1 MSRRPLLFA
10 SIALVL
16 AAAAGGLGWLG
27 GRASQG
33 APSTEARGVEDAGS
47 AAPSAGATASP
58 RTPAQRPPDRP
69 LPPLAPPLR
78 DTLPELKRRAD
89 AGEAAASC
97 RLAAE
102 LDFCAQ
108 IRMRLASAADM
119 LRDGNDAS
127 VRHGQIDP
135 NATPQ
140 EQEEQRQSEQAL
152 VARSERL
159 LEESA
164 HCEGVPAS
172 TPVQRLQY
180 WRSAALGGNPM
191 ALRMYASGNAFRQE
205 SVLDQLDALRVYR
218 SEAESLA
225 LRAAQSGDRTMVMAL
240 GHAYSPNNREQRRSL
255 LAQAVKPDGARALAF
270 FLHAQTQ
277 LPAPPATSPRSANRQ
292 AMRDNRLT
300 RSIREL
306 ETQLDPAALAQARQL
321 SADMARDYAPP
332 AMPSSNDTSRAEA
345 RGLPGGMLRA
355 QCSDD

>member
-16 AAAAGGLGWLG
+16 AAVGGLGWWG
-27 GRASQG
+27 GRASHD
-33 APSTEARGVEDAGS
+33 AASSDISSTDDADATTTAARAAAS
-47 AAPSAGATASP
+47 ARA
-58 RTPAQRPPDRP
+58 PAQRPPDRP
-69 LPPLAPPLR
+69 LPPLDQPLR
-78 DTLPELKRRAD
+78 DILPELKRRAD

-108 IRMRLASAADM
+108 IRMRLASTAEM
-119 LRDGNDAS
+119 LRDGSESS
-127 VRHGQIDP
+127 VRFGQIDP
-135 NATPQ
+135 NATRQ
-140 EQEEQRQSEQAL
+140 EQQRQSEQAL
-152 VARSERL
+152 VAHSERL

-164 HCEGVPAS
+164 HCESVPAS
-172 TPVQRLQY
+172 TPAQRVQY

-205 SVLDQLDALRVYR
+205 NLLDQLEALRLYR
-218 SEAESLA
+218 GEAESMA
-225 LRAAQSGDRTMVMAL
+225 LRAAQSGDRMMVMAL

-255 LAQAVKPDGARALAF
+255 LSQAVKPDGARALAF
-270 FLHAQTQ
+270 YLHAQAQ
-277 LPAPPATSPRSANRQ
+277 LPAPPATSPRNANRQ

-321 SADMARDYAPP
+321 AADMARDYAPP
-332 AMPSSNDTSRAEA
+332 AMSSSGTTSRTEM
-345 RGLPGGMLRA
+345 RGIPGGILRA

>member
-1 MSRRPLLFA
+1 M
-10 SIALVL
+10 
-16 AAAAGGLGWLG
+16 
-27 GRASQG
+27 
-33 APSTEARGVEDAGS
+33 
-47 AAPSAGATASP
+47 
-58 RTPAQRPPDRP
+58 
-69 LPPLAPPLR
+69 PPLDQPLR
-78 DTLPELKRRAD
+78 NILPELKRRAD
-89 AGEAAASC
+89 TGEAAASC

-108 IRMRLASAADM
+108 IRMRLASTADM
-119 LRDGNDAS
+119 LRDGNDS
-127 VRHGQIDP
+127 VRFGQIDP

-140 EQEEQRQSEQAL
+140 EQQRQSEQAL
-152 VARSERL
+152 VAHSERL

-172 TPVQRLQY
+172 TPVQRVQY

-191 ALRMYASGNAFRQE
+191 ALRMYASGNVFRQE

-255 LAQAVKPDGARALAF
+255 LSQAVKPDGARALAF
-270 FLHAQTQ
+270 FLHAQAQ
-277 LPAPPATSPRSANRQ
+277 LPAPPATSPRNANRQ

-306 ETQLDPAALAQARQL
+306 ETQLDPAARAQARQL

-332 AMPSSNDTSRAEA
+332 AMPSSNNTSREDA
-345 RGLPGGMLRA
+345 RGIPGGILRA

>member
-27 GRASQG
+27 GRASHD
-33 APSTEARGVEDAGS
+33 APSKEARDAGDTERTAS
-47 AAPSAGATASP
+47 AAGTAASARAT
-58 RTPAQRPPDRP
+58 AQRPPDRP
-69 LPPLAPPLR
+69 LPPLDQPLR
-78 DTLPELKRRAD
+78 DILPELKRRAD

-108 IRMRLASAADM
+108 IRMRLASTADM
-119 LRDGNDAS
+119 LRDGADS
-127 VRHGQIDP
+127 PVRFGQVDP
-135 NATPQ
+135 NASP
-140 EQEEQRQSEQAL
+140 EERQRQSEQAL
-152 VARSERL
+152 VAHGERL

-164 HCEGVPAS
+164 HCDSVPPS

-205 SVLDQLDALRVYR
+205 SVLDQLDALRLYR
-218 SEAESLA
+218 GEAESLA
-225 LRAAQSGDRTMVMAL
+225 VRAAQSGDRMMVLAL
-240 GHAYSPNNREQRRSL
+240 GNAYSPNNREQRRSL

-270 FLHAQTQ
+270 FLHAQAQ
-277 LPAPPATSPRSANRQ
+277 VPAPPATSPRNANRQ

-306 ETQLDPAALAQARQL
+306 EAQLDPSALAQARQL
-321 SADMARDYAPP
+321 AADMARDYAPP
-332 AMPSSNDTSRAEA
+332 AMPSSVSTSRTDA

-355 QCSDD
+355 QCSDN